1 MKEQLAPTNQ
11 IPNELRILTNVAFL
25 MADVTDTFLLDAYSR
40 VRSLGMD
47 FKREEKQKWKRAVE
61 QTRLARRAW
70 QEVSEKCITCQMLKP
85 LAKIATSLQMSYYSW
100 LTA

>member
-40 VRSLGMD
+40 VRSLGMA
-47 FKREEKQKWKRAVE
+47 RS
-61 QTRLARRAW
+61 LATN
-70 QEVSEKCITCQMLKP
+70 V
-85 LAKIATSLQMSYYSW
+85 
-100 LTA
+100 

>member
-40 VRSLGMD
+40 VRTSC
-47 FKREEKQKWKRAVE
+47 RAD
-61 QTRLARRAW
+61 TFSA
-70 QEVSEKCITCQMLKP
+70 
-85 LAKIATSLQMSYYSW
+85 
-100 LTA
+100 